1 MIVSTLRGSK
11 AGVDSIIDL
20 FEGFVIAS
28 PVGLQFH
35 DRSPYVIKRNKQPII
50 YMFKTN
56 YLKKQMPI

>member
-50 YMFKTN
+50 HIYVQNK
-56 YLKKQMPI
+56 LP